1 MKEYRR
7 IIYSAL
13 CTALIAVSA
22 QLSLPL
28 GGINMTAQTFAVA
41 FCAYFTDTKTAL
53 CATGVYILLGACSV
67 PVFSSF
73 TGGFAVLFGPS
84 GGFVFGFL
92 PFAVIASLWKK
103 HPLLTGFAGLTVCY
117 LLGTTWY
124 ACVSGRT
131 FFESVL
137 LTCLPY
143 VLKDVLSVVGAFF
156 GAKNVKK
163 RLPKIKNTN

>member
-1 MKEYRR
+1 MKEHRR

-41 FCAYFTDTKTAL
+41 FCAYLTDTKTAL

-73 TGGFAVLFGPS
+73 SGGFAVLFGPS
-84 GGFVFGFL
+84 GGFIFGFL
-92 PFAVIASLWKK
+92 PFAMLASSGKK
-103 HPLLTGFAGLTVCY
+103 HPLLCGIAGLLVCY
-117 LLGTTWY
+117 LSGTAWY
-124 ACVSGRT
+124 ACVSGRN
-131 FFESVL
+131 FLESVL

-156 GAKNVKK
+156 ASKNVKK
-163 RLPKIKNTN
+163 RLPKINNAN